1 MKLSQYVKY
10 IFIFLIFSCKK
21 MDVTP
26 TPQPSDKDIFS
37 ESQVVVSDGQ
47 DLKLNLPSA
56 GKYTLT
62 LFDSSTSQV
71 LSRERF
77 DGIVGNNTK
86 KIYTKTL
93 QSDYLYL
100 VLRDGDNK
108 EIGKTKIILK

>member
-10 IFIFLIFSCKK
+10 IFLFLIFSCRK
-21 MDVTP
+21 MDIVP
-26 TPQPSDKDIFS
+26 TPQPSEKDIFS
-37 ESQVVVSDGQ
+37 ESHVMVSDGQ
-47 DLKLNLPSA
+47 DFKVNLTSA

-86 KIYTKTL
+86 KIYTKTI